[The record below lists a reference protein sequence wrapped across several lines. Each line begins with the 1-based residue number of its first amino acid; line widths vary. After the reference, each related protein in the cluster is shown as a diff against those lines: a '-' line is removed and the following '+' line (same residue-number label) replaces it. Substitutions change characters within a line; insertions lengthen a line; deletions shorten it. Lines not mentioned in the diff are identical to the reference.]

1 MKKLAFILILLML
14 ISMPVNADR
23 ETVADYVV
31 VIFKEAI

>member
-14 ISMPVNADR
+14 ISMPVSADR

-31 VIFKEAI
+31 VIFKEAL